1 MLLDRLEKV
10 KGSAA
15 DMGGSGGGSGGTM
28 KRLSRTTMGR
38 SKKGGLKVGGAYNTH
53 KKHLSKRGVKEA
65 GGFGNDFIDYALTAP
80 PKHMPLVKTS
90 AFLSDMG
97 GAAGGAKRGVPAA
110 WAKKKVAAE
119 TGGGGGEEDSLA
131 VSAAAASDAPPGERE
146 LGTLLDKKIKFM
158 ERNSERQQ
166 RPASA
171 KGVPSAFGSMRGS
184 GVIRKPPRS
193 KTRPKSATLKR
204 LPPKTKFY

>member
-1 MLLDRLEKV
+1 
-10 KGSAA
+10 
-15 DMGGSGGGSGGTM
+15 
-28 KRLSRTTMGR
+28 
-38 SKKGGLKVGGAYNTH
+38 
-53 KKHLSKRGVKEA
+53 
-65 GGFGNDFIDYALTAP
+65 
-80 PKHMPLVKTS
+80 
-90 AFLSDMG
+90 
-97 GAAGGAKRGVPAA
+97 VPAA